1 MHIRQATVADAQGIA
16 SVHVSSWQI
25 AYRGIV
31 PDTYLDALSVEARAN
46 GWREMLA
53 RGGPQEVWITVEDHD
68 ITGWAAFGPSRDED
82 ASPATGE
89 LAAIYVSPQL
99 WSTGIGRNLWHR
111 ARDRLKELGFK
122 DVTLWVL
129 QENARAIRFYR
140 AAGFLPNELSQK
152 QINRGGKNLTEIR
165 FKTSIA

>member
-1 MHIRQATVADAQGIA
+1 
-16 SVHVSSWQI
+16 
-25 AYRGIV
+25 
-31 PDTYLDALSVEARAN
+31 
-46 GWREMLA
+46 
-53 RGGPQEVWITVEDHD
+53 
-68 ITGWAAFGPSRDED
+68 
-82 ASPATGE
+82 
-89 LAAIYVSPQL
+89 
-99 WSTGIGRNLWHR
+99 
-111 ARDRLKELGFK
+111 LKELGFK